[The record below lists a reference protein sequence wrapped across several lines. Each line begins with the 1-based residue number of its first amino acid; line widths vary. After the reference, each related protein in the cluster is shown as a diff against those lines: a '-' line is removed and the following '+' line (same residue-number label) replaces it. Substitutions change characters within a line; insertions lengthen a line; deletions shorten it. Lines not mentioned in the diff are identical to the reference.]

1 MLVRLEKPRHRRTV
15 SRRPMRVS
23 GGFQEAHRQG
33 GGHGEREDERREQSG
48 HHGERERAEEHTRHP
63 VEECEWD
70 EDHHG
75 RERRA
80 EEREADL
87 ANRLPNCV
95 NGARAAHTLRMDVLD
110 HHDRI
115 IDNEADGRRDP
126 PERHQV
132 EAQVKWLHRGDGDQH
147 GQRDHQDGHRR
158 QPDVLQER
166 DHDADRE
173 HEPEHDA
180 FPDRTSRLA
189 HQDRLV
195 VEGRELHVARQDRAE
210 RVELLVHAGRHLDRA
225 RVRLAP
231 NVEEHG
237 VDAPRGHDVE
247 ARGAPA
253 LDPGDVAEEDRG
265 ARRPEPHDGRGNVV
279 GRGES
284 PAHERQVQLVI
295 LLQHARG
302 RDEVGRAQPVHQ
314 VGQREPPGGELG
326 GVGDHVE
333 FGLAAADE
341 IHAGDALHARQARLD
356 HVARRLPDVGDVP
369 VRCREADPDDRKGGE
384 GEPPDQRLDHVDL
397 PVEED
402 VDLRRTPAGR
412 RADRLD
418 PRDVVH
424 GLLDRAGDR
433 GHHLVGRHHAAV
445 DQDHHPREG
454 RLGEDRGGQ
463 REGRVD
469 ARCGQGEGHELD
481 RPRVPHDEAGKLVQ
495 HVAR

>member
-1 MLVRLEKPRHRRTV
+1 
-15 SRRPMRVS
+15 MRVS

-33 GGHGEREDERREQSG
+33 GGHGEREDERCEQSG

-115 IDNEADGRRDP
+115 IDDEADGRRDP

-237 VDAPRGHDVE
+237 VDALRGHDVE
-247 ARGAPA
+247 TRGAPA

-284 PAHERQVQLVI
+284 PADERQVQLVI
-295 LLQHARG
+295 LLQHARASARHSSDHTYSRSG
-302 RDEVGRAQPVHQ
+302 LFDDHGDVSRYDRWRDQHP
-314 VGQREPPGGELG
+314 
-326 GVGDHVE
+326 D
-333 FGLAAADE
+333 FGLNYCLNLRRWRNILDR
-341 IHAGDALHARQARLD
+341 GRRWSGRRRRRQRRDKQRHQLPLLD
-356 HVARRLPDVGDVP
+356 GLRKHQRNQYQQN
-369 VRCREADPDDRKGGE
+369 VRGQVREHHRVEQSEAS
-384 GEPPDQRLDHVDL
+384 GEPC
-397 PVEED
+397 
-402 VDLRRTPAGR
+402 
-412 RADRLD
+412 
-418 PRDVVH
+418 
-424 GLLDRAGDR
+424 
-433 GHHLVGRHHAAV
+433 
-445 DQDHHPREG
+445 
-454 RLGEDRGGQ
+454 GEQ
-463 REGRVD
+463 
-469 ARCGQGEGHELD
+469 C
-481 RPRVPHDEAGKLVQ
+481 
-495 HVAR
+495 